1 MSNYDI
7 KYYMAG
13 EKNMGVYAVICEF
26 NPFHNGH
33 ALLINKIKE
42 SDRDAKIVAVMSGNF
57 VERGDAAVIDKYSRA
72 EMALRCGCNL
82 VLELPSPWCFSGA
95 EFFARGGVHIADAIG
110 VTDYLA
116 FGSESGDIESL
127 KLCAERI
134 SSAEF
139 EEKLTAMRATHPNL
153 NTAELREWTYTALYG
168 KSKHFAG
175 SNDLLALEY
184 ISAIHELSAKITPVT
199 VKREGGEY
207 NCKNLEK
214 ICSATAIRKA
224 LNEGADL
231 MGFMPDAALS
241 ILRREL
247 ESGRIYSLSRLDTAV
262 SAVLRTASPKSLSDI
277 MEISGGMEN
286 RLISASDKA
295 RTIEEIIAAAKQKR
309 YSDSRLRRAIISALI
324 GVKTADAEALPC
336 FTVLLGADEIG
347 RELLSKC
354 RRKSGIAI
362 LSKPSDEK
370 TLTGNALAQ
379 YLLHKKSD
387 RVAELCCIGEPE
399 RSAPVML

>member
-1 MSNYDI
+1 
-7 KYYMAG
+7 
-13 EKNMGVYAVICEF
+13 MGVYAVICEF

-33 ALLINKIKE
+33 ALLINRIKE
-42 SDRDAKIVAVMSGNF
+42 SDKDAKVVAVMSGNF
-57 VERGDAAVIDKYSRA
+57 VERGDTAIVDKYSRA

-95 EFFARGGVHIADAIG
+95 EFFARGGVHIADSIG

-127 KLCAERI
+127 KLCAGRL
-134 SSAEF
+134 SSTDF
-139 EEKLTAMRATHPNL
+139 SEKLSEMRELHPNL
-153 NTAELREWTYTALYG
+153 NTAALRERAYTALYG
-168 KSKHFAG
+168 KSKHFSG

-184 ISAIHELSAKITPVT
+184 ISAISELSAKITPIT

-207 NCKNLEK
+207 NCENLEK

-224 LNEGADL
+224 ITDGTDL
-231 MGFMPDAALS
+231 TGLMPDPALA

-247 ESGRIYSLSRLDTAV
+247 EEERTYSLSRLDTAV
-262 SAVLRTASPKSLSDI
+262 ATILRTASAESLANI

-286 RLISASDKA
+286 RLIDAADKS
-295 RTIEEIIAAAKQKR
+295 RTIEEIISAARQKR
-309 YSDSRLRRAIISALI
+309 YSDSRLRRAIISAVV
-324 GVKTADAEALPC
+324 GVKTADAEVLPE
-336 FTVLLGADEIG
+336 FTVLLGADEVG

-354 RRKSGIAI
+354 RRKTGIAI

-370 TLTGNALAQ
+370 KLTGNAITQ
-379 YLLHKKSD
+379 YSLHKKAD
-387 RVAELCCIGEPE
+387 RIAELCCIGEPE